1 MAARAT
7 DEKTSL
13 GFSKSPEGTMAGAT
27 FVKVRTEFRERGRAV
42 ILK

>member
-13 GFSKSPEGTMAGAT
+13 GFSKSPEGTMAEAT
-27 FVKVRTEFRERGRAV
+27 FIKG
-42 ILK
+42 